1 MKHLIDRA
9 LVWFK
14 DGNGTRLDLNYKYYP
29 LSVLYTSLLRERY
42 QGKKIQFI
50 NVNFKSEKHYQL
62 YPKDLRHNL
71 HFHGGHFNYNDVF
84 DFDHFNAMSEEQKK
98 IFIWCRVNE
107 IMAAAA
113 ETLGNTEL
121 EKANE
126 YAYNTGMERSLNADY
141 KILETEVVLFEQAVK
156 AAIWYMFKEDGM
168 YSYLVL
174 TRDEKELFRK
184 ELAKGALGN
193 PFFLVMYKRITANRD
208 TLTIEYVRSAETRPV
223 RTLIERAILK

>member
-14 DGNGTRLDLNYKYYP
+14 DGDDDRQDLNYKYYP
-29 LSVLYTSLLRERY
+29 LSVLYTRLLQEVYR
-42 QGKKIQFI
+42 GKRIEFI
-50 NVNFKSEKHYQL
+50 NVNFKSEKTYEL
-62 YPKDLRHNL
+62 YPKALRHNL
-71 HFHGGHFNYNDVF
+71 HFYGGHFNYNDVF

-98 IFIWCRVNE
+98 IFIWSRVHE

-113 ETLGNTEL
+113 KKLGNTEL
-121 EKANE
+121 EQANE

-141 KILETEVVLFEQAVK
+141 KILDTELTLFGQPVK
-156 AAIWYMFKEDGM
+156 AAIWYVFKEDGM

-174 TRDEKELFRK
+174 TRDDKELFRK

-193 PFFLVMYKRITANRD
+193 PFFLVMYKRITAKED
-208 TLTIEYVRSAETRPV
+208 TITIEYVNMAKTRPV
-223 RTLIERAILK
+223 KVPIEQTILE